1 MNVRYECAI
10 SGVEEEASVEA
21 SAPLGGLPVGWFRI
35 TFIPFQI
42 PIFCMLC

>member
-21 SAPLGGLPVGWFRI
+21 SAPLGASPAGSRSRSSVR
-35 TFIPFQI
+35 
-42 PIFCMLC
+42 C